1 MAASTARSLLKFT
14 SPASSLL
21 RYGDA
26 FTRTKRRSKK
36 GKKVKDRFAPKRGA
50 TAYAYYCTEM
60 RQSVKGEDSTGKN
73 KKAVTK
79 VLGERW
85 KLLNGEDKDK
95 YLKMAEKDKLRYEEE
110 IKSYTPRATSEEQQ
124 GGQQAGPTATGWVY
138 TAATL

>member
-50 TAYAYYCTEM
+50 TAYAYYKREM

-79 VLGERW
+79 VLGSFF
-85 KLLNGEDKDK
+85 LLLVCCILCLCCTLCDFPPLSFRSLLHRRCLDESSQPSHPCVF
-95 YLKMAEKDKLRYEEE
+95 LLC
-110 IKSYTPRATSEEQQ
+110 S
-124 GGQQAGPTATGWVY
+124 GPFS
-138 TAATL
+138 L